1 LPYNAAWVIGL
12 LVGLEMLFSG
22 WAWIMLAL
30 EIKRIPDDA

>member
-1 LPYNAAWVIGL
+1 MIGL

-30 EIKRIPDDA
+30 EIKRIPAEPAI